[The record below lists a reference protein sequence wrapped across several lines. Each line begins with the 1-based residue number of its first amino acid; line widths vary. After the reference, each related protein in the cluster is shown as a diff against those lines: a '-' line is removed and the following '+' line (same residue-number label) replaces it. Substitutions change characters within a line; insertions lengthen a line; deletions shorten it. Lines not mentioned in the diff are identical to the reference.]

1 MRIRSISDAITNSSN
16 ESFITRTAPVGY
28 EYASYDELTWER
40 ILDGGF
46 YEINRDMMIRILEDH
61 ILYHAI
67 SDNPFPRTPSQD
79 KPWENANCWG
89 WDNDE
94 LDSLWQ
100 IFVKAHESEF
110 KQLVGYC
117 CVSGPYDH
125 DYSDYEDWE
134 SDTDAL
140 RDISVICLG
149 R

>member
-1 MRIRSISDAITNSSN
+1 
-16 ESFITRTAPVGY
+16 
-28 EYASYDELTWER
+28 
-40 ILDGGF
+40 
-46 YEINRDMMIRILEDH
+46 MMIRILEDH

-67 SDNPFPRTPSQD
+67 SDNPFPRIPSQD
-79 KPWENANCWG
+79 KPWGNANCWG

-134 SDTDAL
+134 SDTDDL